1 MQTRD
6 FSDIDILKVSFYGR
20 NLGNLGLTIIQKFW
34 ESLKA
39 SLNSE
44 EAKKDVPLG
53 GFTDQ
58 RLVLFNPQLIS
69 FRAFITRND
78 S

>member
-1 MQTRD
+1 MFQEKDSRIKLMI
-6 FSDIDILKVSFYGR
+6 F
-20 NLGNLGLTIIQKFW
+20 QKFW

-53 GFTDQ
+53 
-58 RLVLFNPQLIS
+58 
-69 FRAFITRND
+69 AFSD
-78 S
+78 